1 MLSSALT
8 AARSGLAAESLR
20 VEVAARNIANASTEG
35 YVPQRVV
42 QTALTDAGGV
52 SAVVRPVAGPQLYTA
67 GSQVDIVKETTTLIQ
82 AEAAYKAN
90 LAVIATV
97 DDMTDSL
104 LELFDNDQSE
114 RDRA

>member
-1 MLSSALT
+1 MLSSALN

-20 VEVAARNIANASTEG
+20 VEVAAQNIANASTEG
-35 YVPQRVV
+35 YVPKRVE
-42 QTALTDAGGV
+42 QTALADTGGV
-52 SAVVRPVAGPQLYTA
+52 SAVVRPVTSPQLYTA

-82 AEAAYKAN
+82 AQAAYKAN

-104 LELFDNDQSE
+104 LDIFDNDRSE
-114 RDRA
+114 RDRS